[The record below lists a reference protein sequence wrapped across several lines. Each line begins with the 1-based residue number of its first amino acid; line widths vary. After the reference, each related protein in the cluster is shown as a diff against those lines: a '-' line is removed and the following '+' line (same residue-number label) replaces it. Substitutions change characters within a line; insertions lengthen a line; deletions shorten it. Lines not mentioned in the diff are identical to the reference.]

1 VKLAITNSRRNQ
13 GNMLAMV
20 SLVALVIVAVL
31 GVGIVV
37 SMMMLSQK
45 RTQSKL
51 EALSLSMATQINKDD
66 WVGQMNNMTEFSR
79 ELVFTS
85 RSALNETIAHHAR
98 LKPLAIQLMDE
109 ARQSAALVESERRD
123 LTVLIL
129 KDLQKL
135 TDTAEETES
144 KQPGMQLPGVKADP
158 IQIKTADAGYID
170 GVLSNL
176 TSPDGLPDLRE
187 YDLQEKYITP
197 KSFVYL
203 PNINAKLPAPDD
215 DINFQICSLAAS
227 AKKTLAPARL
237 TSNRVFRKL
246 MTVGPEVGNDFSK
259 CKQLPSAVQIVSTT
273 KLSSGDRLQGPMSV
287 SISAASPGATLTLP

>member
-1 VKLAITNSRRNQ
+1 MKLAITNSRRNQ

>member
-1 VKLAITNSRRNQ
+1 MRLSIINSRRNQ

-20 SLVALVIVAVL
+20 SLVALVIAAVL
-31 GVGIVV
+31 GIGIVV
-37 SMMMLSQK
+37 SMMMMSQK
-45 RTQSKL
+45 RTQNKL
-51 EALSLSMATQINKDD
+51 ETLSLSMATQINKDD

-85 RSALNETIAHHAR
+85 RSALNETIVHHPR
-98 LKPLAIQLMDE
+98 LKPLAMQLMDE
-109 ARQSAALVESERRD
+109 ARQSAAIVESERKD
-123 LTVLIL
+123 LTVMIL

-135 TDTAEETES
+135 TDAAEETES
-144 KQPGMQLPGVKADP
+144 KQTGMQLPGVKSEP

-176 TSPDGLPDLRE
+176 TSSDGLPDLRD

-197 KSFVYL
+197 TSFVYL

-227 AKKTLAPARL
+227 TKKTLAPARL
-237 TSNRVFRKL
+237 TSNGVFRKL
-246 MTVGPEVGNDFSK
+246 MTVGPEAGNDFSK

>member
-1 VKLAITNSRRNQ
+1 
-13 GNMLAMV
+13 MLAMV

-51 EALSLSMATQINKDD
+51 ETLSLSMATQINKDD

-98 LKPLAIQLMDE
+98 LKPLAMQLMDE
-109 ARQSAALVESERRD
+109 ARQSAAIIESERRD

-135 TDTAEETES
+135 TDAAEETES

-203 PNINAKLPAPDD
+203 PNISAKLPAPDD

-227 AKKTLAPARL
+227 TKKTLAPARL
-237 TSNRVFRKL
+237 TSNSVFRKL